1 MSFPQVRPDGRCVFC
16 APDRELL
23 AENDLAMAFFDINPV
38 SPGHALIVPRRHV
51 RTIFDAD
58 TQEYAACFLLAR
70 ELRELLVARYQP
82 DGFNLGVNCEVAGG
96 QSVWHAHLHLIPR
109 YSGDVADPLGGVRHV
124 IPRKQ

>member
-23 AENDLAMAFFDINPV
+23 VENNLAMAFYDINPV

-58 TQEYAACFLLAR
+58 PEDYAACFLLAR
-70 ELRELLVARYQP
+70 ELREILAKVHQP

-109 YSGDVADPLGGVRHV
+109 YAGDVADPLGGVRHV
-124 IPRKQ
+124 IPRKK